1 MDAIFMNYGNSKT
14 FDSHWLLL
22 NLSNKKTLKRSDK
35 YVISSN
41 ISFVY
46 YTWKKIKTSYKTKK
60 CKISAAI

>member
-22 NLSNKKTLKRSDK
+22 NLSHKKTLKRSDK

>member
-1 MDAIFMNYGNSKT
+1 MDTIFMNYGNSKT

-22 NLSNKKTLKRSDK
+22 SLSHKKTLKRSDK

-46 YTWKKIKTSYKTKK
+46 YTWKKIKSSYKTKK